1 MLLLLY
7 YYLRSLLIS
16 VCSLMRERNPFRTVL
31 RGNQYIYIYDRLV
44 MSPRFVLALSS
55 SIARLPI
62 IKLLFT
68 KENRRLS
75 VYFNTRF
82 GSPSL
87 TRIESNQLDSDAI
100 DLIDFNCSL
109 YLQCF

>member
-1 MLLLLY
+1 MLLLLLY
-7 YYLRSLLIS
+7 YCLRSVLIS

-31 RGNQYIYIYDRLV
+31 RGNQYIYDRLV